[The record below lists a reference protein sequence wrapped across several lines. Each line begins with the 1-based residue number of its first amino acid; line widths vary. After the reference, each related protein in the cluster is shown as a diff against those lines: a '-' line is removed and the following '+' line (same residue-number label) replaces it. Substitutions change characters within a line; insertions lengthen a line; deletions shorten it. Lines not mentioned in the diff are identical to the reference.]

1 MICSKDLM
9 HSELVDFGQ
18 IGQNRRT
25 DRGLS
30 LHFHLQY
37 LPNQLAILGHLDK
50 MLEWVLNSQDHS
62 LGLDLVQ
69 ILVTEATCTP
79 ILIRALALEVH
90 QFPVWAQMIG
100 VGLLLTMA
108 DVVEGVMVLYAIV
121 ISHSI
126 FLVTKTV
133 DRGPQNLKALSPM
146 KIVHLLIVTNT
157 AHLLQR
163 PVMSLTTAR
172 ILSEY
177 KDAKFF
183 IIKSYSEDNVRKSI
197 KYGIWASTPNGN
209 RKLDAAYREA
219 KEKNTCPVFLFF
231 SVNAS
236 AQFCG
241 VAEMVGPV
249 DFDNSVDYWQQDKW
263 SGQFPVKWHII
274 RDVPNSQFRHIVLE
288 NNDNKPVTNS
298 RDTQEAK
305 LEQGIEMLKIF
316 NNYESNMSIL
326 DDFEFYEDR
335 QKAMQERKAR
345 QQQQQPSLVVGIGE
359 SAGNVV
365 TTTLSS
371 NFIQQISKSFAQVVH
386 LEDYAKEGSDSVSVT
401 ERTTGTAS
409 DASMTNGH
417 KLENATTVV
426 SSTSKT
432 S

>member
-1 MICSKDLM
+1 MAGNCHRCDL
-9 HSELVDFGQ
+9 
-18 IGQNRRT
+18 
-25 DRGLS
+25 
-30 LHFHLQY
+30 
-37 LPNQLAILGHLDK
+37 
-50 MLEWVLNSQDHS
+50 VLNSQDYS

-79 ILIRALALEVH
+79 ILIRALVLEVH

-121 ISHSI
+121 TGHSI
-126 FLVTKTV
+126 FLVSKTV

-163 PVMSLTTAR
+163 PVMSLTTAPNFVT
-172 ILSEY
+172 EY
-177 KDAKFF
+177 KDAKF
-183 IIKSYSEDNVRKSI
+183 IIKSYSEDNVHKSI

-249 DFDNSVDYWQQDKW
+249 DFDKSVDYWQQHKW

-274 RDVPNSQFRHIVLE
+274 RDVPNASFVTLCSKIMTISQ
-288 NNDNKPVTNS
+288 
-298 RDTQEAK
+298 
-305 LEQGIEMLKIF
+305 
-316 NNYESNMSIL
+316 
-326 DDFEFYEDR
+326 
-335 QKAMQERKAR
+335 
-345 QQQQQPSLVVGIGE
+345 
-359 SAGNVV
+359 
-365 TTTLSS
+365 
-371 NFIQQISKSFAQVVH
+371 
-386 LEDYAKEGSDSVSVT
+386 
-401 ERTTGTAS
+401 
-409 DASMTNGH
+409 
-417 KLENATTVV
+417 
-426 SSTSKT
+426 
-432 S
+432 